1 MEEGQKTE
9 SAGVPESTTPQKPQG
24 DEEQRANQK
33 SQAPPASVPPPA
45 TQPPATSAP
54 PQPTTPAPPAQEAPA
69 AQEVSPPPE
78 QPPVPERK
86 FNLPLLFGRYSFDG
100 VVVRD
105 PALKKYINISPIAVP
120 HTSARHANRPFSKAK
135 VNIVERL
142 INGMMRTEHA
152 TGEKAR
158 TTRMVKEAFRIIEE
172 RTKQNPI
179 QVLVDAVVNGS
190 PREEVTRLKYGG
202 ISVPKAVDTSSYR
215 RVNIALKHICQ
226 GAINSKRGKNR
237 RIEHAL
243 AEELIMAA
251 RGDVNSYAIAKK
263 GEIERVAASAR

>member
-1 MEEGQKTE
+1 MAEESERSEKT
-9 SAGVPESTTPQKPQG
+9 A
-24 DEEQRANQK
+24 
-33 SQAPPASVPPPA
+33 APPAGGAEKSPPQAPVAPAPEPA
-45 TQPPATSAP
+45 TQAA
-54 PQPTTPAPPAQEAPA
+54 PAPPAAPSPEAAPGAQPA
-69 AQEVSPPPE
+69 PE
-78 QPPVPERK
+78 PERR
-86 FNLPLLFGRYSFDG
+86 FNLPPLFGRYTFDG
-100 VVVRD
+100 VAVND
-105 PALKKYINISPIAVP
+105 PGLRKYINVTPISVP
-120 HTSARHANRPFSKAK
+120 HTSARHSNRPFSKSR

-158 TTRMVKEAFRIIEE
+158 TYRMVKEAFRIIEE

-179 QVLVDAVVNGS
+179 QILVDAVTNAS

-226 GAINSKRGKNR
+226 GAIKASHGKKK
-237 RIEHAL
+237 RIEQAL
-243 AEELIMAA
+243 AEELMMAA
-251 RGDVNSYAIAKK
+251 RGDLNSFAIAKK

>member
-1 MEEGQKTE
+1 PP
-9 SAGVPESTTPQKPQG
+9 APPPPPESQVPAAAET
-24 DEEQRANQK
+24 A
-33 SQAPPASVPPPA
+33 APPPPA
-45 TQPPATSAP
+45 
-54 PQPTTPAPPAQEAPA
+54 
-69 AQEVSPPPE
+69 PPE
-78 QPPVPERK
+78 PERR
-86 FNLPLLFGRYSFDG
+86 FNLPLLFDRYSFDG
-100 VVVRD
+100 VVVTD
-105 PALKKYINISPIAVP
+105 PGLKKYINVSPIAIP
-120 HTSARHANRPFSKAK
+120 HTCGKHANRPFSKSK

-158 TTRMVKEAFRIIEE
+158 TYRMVREAFRIVEE
-172 RTKQNPI
+172 RTRLNPI
-179 QVLVDAVVNGS
+179 QVLVNAVVNAS

-226 GAINSKRGKNR
+226 GALKASRSKSK

-243 AEELIMAA
+243 AEELILAG
-251 RGDVNSYAIAKK
+251 RGDVSSFAIAKK